1 MDRKIYSLLGF
12 AQKAGKLVSGENICE
27 KFLKQGKV
35 FLMIVTMDASE
46 STKSHLQ
53 CLCAKKGVEYQ
64 IWGNKISMGVSIGK
78 SPRVAVAVLE
88 QHFAGEIMKL
98 LHVLCK

>member
-12 AQKAGKLVSGENICE
+12 AQKAGRVVSGENICE
-27 KFLKQGKV
+27 KFLKKGKV
-35 FLMIVTMDASE
+35 FLIIITMDASE

-53 CLCAKKGVEYQ
+53 DLCAKKGVDCK
-64 IWGNKISMGVSIGK
+64 IWGNKISVGVSIGK
-78 SPRVAVAVLE
+78 SPRVAVAVLD

-98 LHVLCK
+98 LHVLCE